1 MKFYYGM
8 ITPSDDT
15 IFVFGSNPEGRHGAG
30 AAKVA
35 WKKFGAKYYQGS
47 GLQGNAYGLV
57 TKDLRLPGTRNVSKE
72 DIEANIKELYDVA
85 RTMPDKKFKIAYMNG
100 PDKYTLN
107 GYNGEEMV
115 EMFMAHEIPD
125 NIYFSCAWKPIFKEK
140 MKEKKNGD

>member
-1 MKFYYGM
+1 MHFYSGN

-30 AAKVA
+30 SAKIA

-72 DIEANIKELYDVA
+72 DIEANIKALYDVA
-85 RTMPDKKFKIAYMNG
+85 RSMPDKKFKVAYRNG
-100 PDKYTLN
+100 ANTYTLN

-125 NIYFSCAWKPIFKEK
+125 NMYFSSEWKPIFAEK
-140 MKEKKNGD
+140 MTEYKNGD